1 MQPSDL
7 RQRAEE
13 LVRKA
18 GRDLSVMPVENVY
31 RLVQELEVH
40 QIELNLQNE
49 ELRKTQLELEVSR
62 DEYFDL
68 YDFAPTGYLTLEPSG
83 IILNANLRTAMLL
96 EMERA
101 SLIHTKLSYFIAPAE
116 TEAFSLHLQQVL
128 ADEATH
134 TCELQMR
141 KHRGTMFYAR
151 LESVGTRDAE
161 GNKNQCRTALIDI
174 TERKQAEEDL
184 RHSYEQLWVLTRELK
199 EKEEKER
206 KQFAG
211 ELHEEFG
218 QSLTSLMLDLAWVS
232 RRLSTMPS
240 SSSRTAI
247 QAKITSMVGLVDQ
260 TGDAVRRM
268 ASSIRPSVLDDLG
281 LVAALEW
288 LAQECQARS
297 GIRSEV
303 VLGPQVAD
311 KEIPEGQSTT
321 LFRIAQEL
329 STNVMRHSQASEMR
343 ISLSEEGEWL
353 VLSVKDNGIGVAQ
366 SSIDHPK
373 SFGILGIRERASLL
387 GGECTIVGKPG
398 KGTTATIRL
407 P

>member
-1 MQPSDL
+1 
-7 RQRAEE
+7 
-13 LVRKA
+13 
-18 GRDLSVMPVENVY
+18 
-31 RLVQELEVH
+31 
-40 QIELNLQNE
+40 
-49 ELRKTQLELEVSR
+49 
-62 DEYFDL
+62 
-68 YDFAPTGYLTLEPSG
+68 
-83 IILNANLRTAMLL
+83 
-96 EMERA
+96 
-101 SLIHTKLSYFIAPAE
+101 
-116 TEAFSLHLQQVL
+116 
-128 ADEATH
+128 
-134 TCELQMR
+134 
-141 KHRGTMFYAR
+141 
-151 LESVGTRDAE
+151 
-161 GNKNQCRTALIDI
+161 
-174 TERKQAEEDL
+174 
-184 RHSYEQLWVLTRELK
+184 
-199 EKEEKER
+199 
-206 KQFAG
+206 
-211 ELHEEFG
+211 
-218 QSLTSLMLDLAWVS
+218 MLDLAWVS

-268 ASSIRPSVLDDLG
+268 ASSMRPRVLDDLG

-288 LAQECQARS
+288 LVQECQARS
-297 GIRSEV
+297 GIRCEV
-303 VLGPQVAD
+303 VLGPRVAD
-311 KEIPEGQSTT
+311 KEFPEAQSTT

-353 VLSVKDNGIGVAQ
+353 VLSVKDNDIGVAQ